1 MAFFTPLGGRVL
13 SLPISRVEVTPKQG
27 EGMRDVRGDV
37 VRRQLKADHGIEV
50 LEVRSINGFLI
61 KSVVEA
67 EQISERVD
75 DLFSDPII
83 EHASTN
89 SLLLTSP
96 EYFPT
101 TPDAAITI
109 GFKPGVTDNPGN
121 AAYDGFKTIF
131 SQHEDFEDASISTY
145 QTYVFYG
152 VPENISVEWIAST
165 LHNNLIQRALVSGA
179 EACQQSMW
187 PSLEYP
193 EKPPQVFSP
202 PQPMNLEISDEALLE
217 LSDKGLLALNLEEMQ
232 TIQGH
237 YRDEEIRAARNA
249 VGIVTDAPTD
259 VELEC
264 LAQTW
269 SEHCKHKIFASKIH
283 HIDTETGED
292 TIIDSIFKTH
302 IMKPTHDMQG
312 EVDWLLSVFHDN
324 SGVIAWDDDW
334 SVCMKAETHNSPS
347 ALDPYGGAMTGIV
360 GVNRDILG
368 TGLGAR
374 PIANTDVFCFGPPDW
389 NGDLPNNLFHPSRV
403 LRGVHAGVRVGGNE
417 SGIPTVNGAIVFDDR
432 YIGKPLVYCG
442 TVGIMP
448 RQLPDGRQSHI
459 KTPKSGDIVY
469 MVGGRV
475 GYDGI
480 HGATF
485 SSLEL
490 TEESPSSA
498 VQIGDPITQ
507 KKMLDMVLE
516 ARDAGLITCIT
527 DNGAGGLSS
536 SIGEMAEYT
545 NGCEIDLAKVPL
557 KQPGLSA
564 WEILVSESQERMTI
578 AVKTSDCE
586 AFEAM
591 ADLHEVEATPVATF
605 TSSGMF
611 HVKYGS
617 DTVAYLPIEF
627 LHDGV
632 PQLQLESEWVA
643 PVNELFR
650 TDLVPLDDGA
660 GHTSLLLR
668 MLARPNIASKESW
681 VRQYDHEVIAQTA
694 VKPFVGIERD
704 GPGDAGVIAPIHGN
718 PHGLVISC
726 GIVPRYS
733 DLDAGAMAAASIDEA
748 VRNAVCA
755 GVNVDKIAGLD
766 NFCWPDSIESVKT
779 PDGKFKLAQLVRA
792 NRELERVCRAYR
804 LPCVSGKDSMKND
817 YGSGENKISIPPTL
831 LYSVFGDQPDV
842 RFTATS
848 DFKSAGE
855 RVYLVGISKEELGA
869 CELAYMLRD
878 SGEISGI
885 GGQVPLL
892 PNPEENISMYRSL
905 STAIQSGLIRTAHDC
920 SEGGVAVAAAE
931 MCIGGRLGADLD
943 IDGTGPSSVWSR
955 MWGESLGRFLVGVE
969 PEDEA
974 AFVEWMKGHP
984 LTFLGTV
991 TEKPTLVISDG
1002 YDALVDVGTDAM
1014 VESWQK
1020 TLDMTGGVA

>member
-1 MAFFTPLGGRVL
+1 MAVT
-13 SLPISRVEVTPKQG
+13 RVEVTPKQG

-37 VRRQLKADHGIEV
+37 VRRQLMADHNIKV
-50 LEVRSINGFLI
+50 AEVRSINGFLI
-61 KSVVEA
+61 KSSINKSE
-67 EQISERVD
+67 ITERVN

-83 EHASTN
+83 EDV
-89 SLLLTSP
+89 LTDTLFLSSS
-96 EYFPT
+96 EHFPT
-101 TPDAAITI
+101 SPDAAITI
-109 GFKPGVTDNPGN
+109 GFKPGVTDNPGS
-121 AAYDGFKTIF
+121 AAFDGFKTIF
-131 SQHEDFEDASISTY
+131 PHHDHQIGASISTY
-145 QTYVFYG
+145 HTYAFFG
-152 VPENISVEWIAST
+152 LPEEVTTEWLAST
-165 LHNNLIQRALVSGA
+165 LHNSLIQRAVTSDA
-179 EACQQSMW
+179 EGCSNAQW
-187 PSLEYP
+187 PAIDYP
-193 EKPPQVFSP
+193 EKPPQTLTP
-202 PQPMNLEISDEALLE
+202 PQRMNLEISDEELLS
-217 LSDKGLLALNLEEMQ
+217 LSETGLLALNLEEMQ
-232 TIQGH
+232 TIQAH
-237 YRDEEIRAARNA
+237 YRDEAIRQSRAA
-249 VGIVTDAPTD
+249 VGIVADAPTD

-283 HIDTETGED
+283 HIDPETGED
-292 TIIDSIFKTH
+292 SYVDSIFKTH
-302 IMKPTHDMQG
+302 IMKPTHDMQK

-324 SGVIAWDDDW
+324 SGVIAWNDDW

-374 PIANTDVFCFGPPDW
+374 PIANTDVFCFGPPNW
-389 NGDLPNNLFHPSRV
+389 EGELPDNLFHPSRV
-403 LRGVHAGVRVGGNE
+403 FRGVHAGVRVGGNE

-448 RQLPDGRQSHI
+448 RKLPDGRESHI
-459 KTPKSGDIVY
+459 KTPTAGDIVY

-516 ARDAGLITCIT
+516 ARDAGLISCIT

-536 SIGEMAEYT
+536 SIGEMATYT
-545 NGCEIDLAKVPL
+545 DGCEIDLAKVPL

-578 AVKTSDCE
+578 AVKPEDCA
-586 AFEAM
+586 AFDAM
-591 ADLHEVEATPVATF
+591 AQLHEVEATPVATF
-605 TSSGMF
+605 TNTGMF
-611 HVKYGS
+611 HVKYE
-617 DTVAYLPIEF
+617 DETVAYLSIEF

-632 PQLQLESEWVA
+632 PQLQLESEWRT
-643 PVNELFR
+643 PTPELF
-650 TDLVPLDDGA
+650 TPETISLPEKA
-660 GHTSLLLR
+660 GHSNLLLR
-668 MLARPNIASKESW
+668 MLAQPNIASKESW
-681 VRQYDHEVIAQTA
+681 VRQYDHEVIAQT
-694 VKPFVGIERD
+694 VIKPFVGVERD
-704 GPGDAGVIAPIHGN
+704 GPGDAGVIAPIHGD

-726 GIVPRYS
+726 GIAPRYS

-755 GVNVDKIAGLD
+755 GINVDKMAGLD

-817 YGSGENKISIPPTL
+817 YGTGEKKISIPPTL

-848 DFKSAGE
+848 DFKNPGE
-855 RVYLVGISKEELGA
+855 KVYLVGVSKEELGA
-869 CELAYMLRD
+869 SEISFMLRD
-878 SGEISGI
+878 SGEANGI
-885 GGQVPLL
+885 GGQVPQLL
-892 PNPEENISMYRSL
+892 HPEINITTYRAL
-905 STAIQSGLIRTAHDC
+905 STAIQSGLIQTAHDC

-931 MCIGGRLGADLD
+931 MCIGGRVGAEID
-943 IDGTGPSSVWSR
+943 IDGTGNASVWSR
-955 MWGESLGRFLVGVE
+955 LWGESLGRFLVGVQ
-969 PEDEA
+969 PENEA
-974 AFVEWMKGHP
+974 AFVKWMAGHP
-984 LTFLGTV
+984 ITMLGTV
-991 TEKPTLVISDG
+991 TDSENLTISDG
-1002 YDALVDVGTDAM
+1002 YDVLIDVETTSM
-1014 VESWQK
+1014 VEAWQK

>member
-1 MAFFTPLGGRVL
+1 MTVT
-13 SLPISRVEVTPKQG
+13 RVEVTPKQG

-37 VRRQLKADHGIEV
+37 VRRQLMADHNIKV
-50 LEVRSINGFLI
+50 DEVRSINGFLI
-61 KSVVEA
+61 KSNLEKS
-67 EQISERVD
+67 EITERVN

-83 EHASTN
+83 EDVLTDTLFLSST
-89 SLLLTSP
+89 
-96 EYFPT
+96 EHFPN

-109 GFKPGVTDNPGN
+109 GFKPGVTDNPGS
-121 AAYDGFKTIF
+121 AAFDGFKTLF
-131 SQHEDFEDASISTY
+131 PHHQHQSDASISTY
-145 QTYVFYG
+145 HTYVFFG
-152 VPENISVEWIAST
+152 LPEAVSVEWLSST
-165 LHNNLIQRALVSGA
+165 LHNNLIQRAVTSDAIGCLNT
-179 EACQQSMW
+179 QW
-187 PSLEYP
+187 PAIAYP
-193 EKPPQVFSP
+193 EKPPQTLTP
-202 PQPMNLEISDEALLE
+202 PQRMDLEIPDEELLS
-217 LSDKGLLALNLEEMQ
+217 LSESGLLALNLEEMQ
-232 TIQGH
+232 TIQAH
-237 YRDEEIRAARNA
+237 YRDDAVRKSRTA
-249 VGIVTDAPTD
+249 VGIVSDAPTD

-283 HIDTETGED
+283 HIDSETGED
-292 TIIDSIFKTH
+292 SIIDSIFKTH
-302 IMKPTHDMQG
+302 IMKPTHDMQK

-324 SGVIAWDDDW
+324 SGVIAWDDEW

-374 PIANTDVFCFGPPDW
+374 PIANTDVFCFGPPNW
-389 NGDLPNNLFHPSRV
+389 EGELPDNLFHPSRV
-403 LRGVHAGVRVGGNE
+403 FRGVHAGVRVGGNE

-448 RQLPDGRQSHI
+448 RKLPDGRESHI
-459 KTPKSGDIVY
+459 KTPTAGDIVY

-507 KKMLDMVLE
+507 KKMVDMVLE
-516 ARDAGLITCIT
+516 ARDAGLISCIT

-536 SIGEMAEYT
+536 SIGEMATYT
-545 NGCEIDLAKVPL
+545 DGCEIDLAKVPL

-578 AVKTSDCE
+578 AVKPEDCA
-586 AFEAM
+586 AFNSM
-591 ADLHEVEATPVATF
+591 AQLHEVEATPVATF
-605 TSSGMF
+605 TNTGMF
-611 HVKYGS
+611 HVKYE
-617 DTVAYLPIEF
+617 DETVAYLSIDF

-632 PQLQLESEWVA
+632 PQLQLESEWHT
-643 PVNELFR
+643 PTPELF
-650 TDLVPLDDGA
+650 TPETITLPEQA
-660 GHTSLLLR
+660 GHSPLLLR
-668 MLARPNIASKESW
+668 MLAQPNIASKETW
-681 VRQYDHEVIAQTA
+681 VRQYDHEVIAQTV
-694 VKPFVGIERD
+694 VKPFVGVERD

-726 GIVPRYS
+726 GIAPRYS

-755 GVNVDKIAGLD
+755 GINVDKMAGLD

-817 YGSGENKISIPPTL
+817 YGTGEKKISIPPTL

-848 DFKSAGE
+848 DFKNPGE
-855 RVYLVGISKEELGA
+855 KVYLVGVSKEELGA
-869 CELAYMLRD
+869 SELSFMLRE
-878 SGEISGI
+878 SGETNGI

-892 PNPEENISMYRSL
+892 PNPEMNITTYRAL
-905 STAIQSGLIRTAHDC
+905 STAIQSGLIQTAHDC

-931 MCIGGRLGADLD
+931 MCIGGRTGADID
-943 IDGTGPSSVWSR
+943 IDGTGDASVWSR
-955 MWGESLGRFLVGVE
+955 LWGESLGRFLVGVQ
-969 PEDEA
+969 PENET
-974 AFVEWMKGHP
+974 AFIEWMSGHP
-984 LTFLGTV
+984 ITMLGTV
-991 TEKPTLVISDG
+991 TDTENLTISDG
-1002 YDALVDVGTDAM
+1002 YDVLIDVETTAM
-1014 VESWQK
+1014 VEAWQK

>member
-1 MAFFTPLGGRVL
+1 MPVT
-13 SLPISRVEVTPKQG
+13 RVEVTPRQG

-37 VRRQLKADHGIEV
+37 VRRQLKADHNV
-50 LEVRSINGFLI
+50 DVAHVRSICGYLI
-61 KSVVEA
+61 QGETSA
-67 EQISERVD
+67 DAIADRVD
-75 DLFSDPII
+75 DLFADPII
-83 EHASTN
+83 EQGATNTILLSTGM
-89 SLLLTSP
+89 
-96 EYFPT
+96 FADA
-101 TPDAAITI
+101 PDAVITV
-109 GFKPGVTDNPGN
+109 GFKPGVTDNPGK
-121 AAYDGFKTIF
+121 AATDGFLTLFPSDVEAKI
-131 SQHEDFEDASISTY
+131 ATY
-145 QTYVFYG
+145 LTYVFYG
-152 VPENISVEWIAST
+152 LPDDCDESWLAGA
-165 LHNNLIQRALVSGA
+165 LHNNLIERALVATRSD
-179 EACQQSMW
+179 CQAKAW
-187 PSLEYP
+187 PELSFPTPP
-193 EKPPQVFSP
+193 EQVFIE
-202 PQPMNLEISDEALLE
+202 PQSINLEVDDATLETISTE
-217 LSDKGLLALNLEEMQ
+217 GLLALNLNEMHA
-232 TIQGH
+232 IQAH
-237 YRDEEIRAARNA
+237 YRDDAIRSQREAM
-249 VGIVTDAPTD
+249 GIVPNAPTD

-283 HIDTETGED
+283 HVDHETGED
-292 TIIDSIFKTH
+292 TVVDSLFKTH
-302 IMKPTHDMQG
+302 IMKPTHDMQND
-312 EVDWLLSVFHDN
+312 VDWLLSVFHDN
-324 SGVIAWDDDW
+324 SGVIAWDDTW

-389 NGDLPNNLFHPSRV
+389 EGNLPENLFHPSRV

-448 RQLPDGRQSHI
+448 RTLTDGRPSHV
-459 KTPKSGDIVY
+459 KTPVAGDIVY

-557 KQPGLSA
+557 KQAGLSP

-578 AVKTSDCE
+578 AVRPDDQA

-591 ADLHEVEATPVATF
+591 ADLHEVEATAVATF
-605 TSSGMF
+605 TSTGMF
-611 HVKYGS
+611 HVRYH
-617 DTVAYLPIEF
+617 DATVAYLPIEF

-632 PQLQLESEWVA
+632 PQLELESEWR
-643 PVNELFR
+643 PPQLTPF
-650 TDLVPLDDGA
+650 VPPSTAD
-660 GHTSLLLR
+660 HTALLEG
-668 MLARPNIASKESW
+668 MLKRPNIASKETW

-694 VKPFVGIERD
+694 IKPFVGVKRD

-726 GIVPRYS
+726 GIAPRYS
-733 DLDAGAMAAASIDEA
+733 DIDAGAMAAASIDEA
-748 VRNAVCA
+748 VRNAVCV
-755 GVNVDKIAGLD
+755 GLDVDKMAGLD
-766 NFCWPDSIESVKT
+766 NFCWPDPIESEKT
-779 PDGKFKLAQLVRA
+779 PDGRFKLAQLVRA

-817 YGSGENKISIPPTL
+817 YGTGPDKISIPPTL
-831 LYSVFGDQPDV
+831 LFSLFGDHPDV
-842 RFTATS
+842 RKTATS
-848 DFKSAGE
+848 DFKSVGD
-855 RVYLVGISKEELGA
+855 RIYLVGTSHQELGA
-869 CELAYMLRD
+869 SELAYMMSE
-878 SGEISGI
+878 SGDAHGI
-885 GGQVPLL
+885 GGQVPQL
-892 PNPEENISMYRSL
+892 PHPEQNL
-905 STAIQSGLIRTAHDC
+905 STYRALAAAVRNGTVRTAHDC
-920 SEGGVAVAAAE
+920 SEGGVAVALAE
-931 MCIGGRLGADLD
+931 MCIGGRLGASVD
-943 IDGTGPSSVWSR
+943 IDGTGEGDVWGR
-955 MWGESLGRFLVGVE
+955 LWGESLGRFVVAVS
-969 PEDEA
+969 PENEA
-974 AFVEWMKGHP
+974 QFLASMKGHP
-984 LTFLGTV
+984 TTVLGAVSASSFLEV
-991 TEKPTLVISDG
+991 SDG
-1002 YDALVDVGTDAM
+1002 DDVLIHMD
-1014 VESWQK
+1014 VETMAAAWK
-1020 TLDMTGGVA
+1020 GTLDLTGGIV

>member
-1 MAFFTPLGGRVL
+1 MAVT
-13 SLPISRVEVTPKQG
+13 RVEVTPKQG

-37 VRRQLKADHGIEV
+37 VRRQLMADHNIKVE
-50 LEVRSINGFLI
+50 EVRSINGFLI
-61 KSVVEA
+61 HSELEKTEIA
-67 EQISERVD
+67 ERVN
-75 DLFSDPII
+75 DLFCDPII
-83 EHASTN
+83 ENALTDILFLSSAEHFPNIPSTV
-89 SLLLTSP
+89 
-96 EYFPT
+96 
-101 TPDAAITI
+101 ITI
-109 GFKPGVTDNPGN
+109 GFKPGVTDNPGS

-131 SQHEDFEDASISTY
+131 SQHEHRNVASISTY
-145 QTYVFYG
+145 HTYVFFGLPDG
-152 VPENISVEWIAST
+152 VSTEWLAST
-165 LHNNLIQRALVSGA
+165 LHNNLIQRAVTA
-179 EACQQSMW
+179 DAAACSNADW
-187 PSLEYP
+187 PAIDYP
-193 EKPPQVFSP
+193 EKPPQTLTP
-202 PQPMNLEISDEALLE
+202 PQRMDLEIPDEELLS
-217 LSDKGLLALNLEEMQ
+217 LSESGLLALNLEEMQ
-232 TIQGH
+232 TIQSH
-237 YRDEEIRAARNA
+237 YRDEKVRQERTA
-249 VGIVTDAPTD
+249 VGIIPDAPTD

-283 HIDTETGED
+283 HIDSETGED

-302 IMKPTHDMQG
+302 IMKPTHDLQK

-324 SGVIAWDDDW
+324 SGVIAWNEDW

-389 NGDLPNNLFHPSRV
+389 EGELPDNLFHPSRV
-403 LRGVHAGVRVGGNE
+403 FRGVHAGVRVGGNE

-442 TVGIMP
+442 TIGIMP
-448 RQLPDGRQSHI
+448 RKLPDGRESHI
-459 KTPKSGDIVY
+459 KTPTAGDIVY

-507 KKMLDMVLE
+507 KKMVDMVLE
-516 ARDAGLITCIT
+516 ARDAGLISCIT

-536 SIGEMAEYT
+536 SIGEMATYT
-545 NGCEIDLAKVPL
+545 DGCEIDLAKVPL
-557 KQPGLSA
+557 KQAGLSA

-578 AVKTSDCE
+578 SVKPEDCA
-586 AFEAM
+586 AFDAM
-591 ADLHEVEATPVATF
+591 AQLHEVEATPVATF
-605 TSSGMF
+605 TNTGMF
-611 HVKYGS
+611 HVKYGE
-617 DTVAYLPIEF
+617 DTVAYLSIDF

-632 PQLQLESEWVA
+632 PQLQLESEWHT
-643 PVNELFR
+643 PTPELF
-650 TDLVPLDDGA
+650 TPESIPLSEQA
-660 GHTSLLLR
+660 GHSPLLLR
-668 MLARPNIASKESW
+668 MLARPNIASKETW
-681 VRQYDHEVIAQTA
+681 VRQYDHEVIAQT
-694 VKPFVGIERD
+694 VIKPFVGVERD
-704 GPGDAGVIAPIHGN
+704 GPGDAGVIAPIHGD
-718 PHGLVISC
+718 PRGLVISC
-726 GIVPRYS
+726 GIAPRYS

-755 GVNVDKIAGLD
+755 GINVDKMAGLD

-792 NRELERVCRAYR
+792 NRELERVCRAYK

-817 YGSGENKISIPPTL
+817 YGTGEKKISIPPTL

-848 DFKSAGE
+848 DFKNAGE
-855 RVYLVGISKEELGA
+855 KVYLVGVSKEELGA
-869 CELAYMLRD
+869 SEIAFMLRD
-878 SGEISGI
+878 SGEAAGI

-892 PNPEENISMYRSL
+892 PNPEINITTYRAL
-905 STAIQSGLIRTAHDC
+905 STAIQAGLIRTAHDC

-931 MCIGGRLGADLD
+931 MCIGGRVGADID
-943 IDGTGPSSVWSR
+943 IDGTGDASVWSR
-955 MWGESLGRFLVGVE
+955 LWGESLGRFLVGVQ

-974 AFVEWMKGHP
+974 DFIEWMAGHP
-984 LTFLGTV
+984 ITMLGTV
-991 TEKPTLVISDG
+991 TDSENLTVSDG
-1002 YDALVDVGTDAM
+1002 YDVLIDVDTAAM
-1014 VESWQK
+1014 VEAWQH

>member
-1 MAFFTPLGGRVL
+1 MAIT
-13 SLPISRVEVTPKQG
+13 RVEVTPKQG
-27 EGMRDVRGDV
+27 DGMRDVRGDV
-37 VRRQLKADHGIEV
+37 VRRQLMADHGIEV
-50 LEVRSINGFLI
+50 SDVRSISGFLI
-61 KSVVEA
+61 KSSRLSSD
-67 EQISERVD
+67 ISPRVD

-83 EHASTN
+83 EDAVTDE
-89 SLLLTSP
+89 LLLSSP
-96 EYFPT
+96 QYFPN

-109 GFKPGVTDNPGN
+109 GFKPGVTDNPGS
-121 AAYDGFKTIF
+121 AAYDGFRTLFPSEEPI
-131 SQHEDFEDASISTY
+131 SDASISTY
-145 QTYVFYG
+145 QTYAFYG
-152 VPENISVEWIAST
+152 LPDDVSAEWLAST
-165 LHNNLIQRALVSGA
+165 LHNNLIQRAVVADATSCL
-179 EACQQSMW
+179 EANW
-187 PSLEYP
+187 PAIDYP
-193 EKPPQVFSP
+193 EKPPQTFVP
-202 PQPMNLEISDEALLE
+202 PQPVDLEIADDDLLE
-217 LSDKGLLALNLEEMQ
+217 LSETGLLALNLEEML
-232 TIQGH
+232 TIQDH
-237 YRDEEIRAARNA
+237 YRDEAVRTSRAA
-249 VGIVTDAPTD
+249 VGIVENAPTD

-292 TIIDSIFKTH
+292 SYIDSIFKTH
-302 IMKPTHDMQG
+302 IMKPTHDMQK

-324 SGVIAWDDDW
+324 SGVIAWDDKW

-389 NGDLPNNLFHPSRV
+389 EGDLPDNLFHPSRV

-448 RQLPDGRQSHI
+448 RHLPDGRESHI
-459 KTPKSGDIVY
+459 KTPTAGDIVY

-578 AVKTSDCE
+578 AVKASDCD
-586 AFEAM
+586 AFESM
-591 ADLHEVEATPVATF
+591 ANLHEVEATPVATF

-611 HVKYGS
+611 HVKYND

-632 PQLQLESEWVA
+632 PQLQLESEWSA
-643 PVNELFR
+643 PHHPLF
-650 TDLVPLDDGA
+650 VPDDVQMDSET
-660 GHTSLLLR
+660 GHSSLLLR

-694 VKPFVGIERD
+694 VKPFVGVERD
-704 GPGDAGVIAPIHGN
+704 GPGDAGVIAPIHGD

-726 GIVPRYS
+726 GIAPRYS

-755 GVNVDKIAGLD
+755 GVDVDKIAGLD

-848 DFKSAGE
+848 DFKKAGE
-855 RVYLVGISKEELGA
+855 RIYLVGESKEELGA
-869 CELAYMLRD
+869 SELAFMLHESD
-878 SGEISGI
+878 EAAGI

-892 PNPEENISMYRSL
+892 PNPERNISTYRAL
-905 STAIQSGLIRTAHDC
+905 STAIQAGLIRTAHDC

-931 MCIGGRLGADLD
+931 MCIGGRIGAELD
-943 IDGTGPSSVWSR
+943 IDGTGDSSTWSR
-955 MWGESLGRFLVGVE
+955 LWGESLGRFIIGVQ
-969 PEDEA
+969 PEHEA
-974 AFVEWMKGHP
+974 DFVEWMAGHP
-984 LTFLGTV
+984 LTYLGKV
-991 TEKPTLVISDG
+991 TDAPQLTISDG
-1002 YDALVDVGTDAM
+1002 FDALVVVDVPAM
-1014 VESWQK
+1014 VDAWQN
-1020 TLDMTGGVA
+1020 TLDMTGGVS